1 MNDAS
6 YYLEELHEY
15 LEVIAIIRDKE
26 EPTLLI
32 KIASSTMK
40 YLGLLIFFTDNDDDM
55 FYHS

>member
-32 KIASSTMK
+32 KFASSTMK
-40 YLGLLIFFTDNDDDM
+40 YLGLLTFFTDNDDM